1 MSLYVLLEF
10 FLDVEILSKN
20 DKNPI
25 EKATLCAC
33 RIIRKEPEM
42 IENYINL
49 IPSLLNDKNHGVMLA
64 AVSLVTE
71 ICNIS
76 PDYTNKFRRTVPQ
89 LVRMLKQLIMSG
101 AEGDNDTFRGNQ
113 HFSKYYLKVDWK
125 SENVIF
131 NLKS

>member
-1 MSLYVLLEF
+1 
-10 FLDVEILSKN
+10 
-20 DKNPI
+20 
-25 EKATLCAC
+25 
-33 RIIRKEPEM
+33 M

-101 AEGDNDTFRGNQ
+101 TLGDLFLFFGESVRFGES
-113 HFSKYYLKVDWK
+113 F
-125 SENVIF
+125 F
-131 NLKS
+131 